1 MTVIIIFLGTFIRG
15 LETTATY
22 DKKTQEFVI
31 HSPSLSASKWWPGNC
46 KFFLDIIAQFM
57 IAHAVHLNCSDTSHR
72 IPQTA
77 TYSFKACLLKFVK
90 IVRVKEIIKFSQEW
104 RWLWTELYLF
114 QVWVSFLRLQH
125 SIFSKIAH
133 YFANSVDSQGSN
145 SEWWLTKTQHVFRIS
160 TRRPSE
166 LLNLRSSRTKNVV
179 CWKTIS
185 AEWETCWEFESG
197 FCGERMCD
205 TRQNLSLH
213 AIMRLQWW
221 DGSTASSIKSVV
233 TEDFNF
239 FVANL
244 THSLLEILL
253 KNAFWS

>member
-1 MTVIIIFLGTFIRG
+1 
-15 LETTATY
+15 
-22 DKKTQEFVI
+22 
-31 HSPSLSASKWWPGNC
+31 
-46 KFFLDIIAQFM
+46 M

-133 YFANSVDSQGSN
+133 YFANSLDSQGSN
-145 SEWWLTKTQHVFRIS
+145 SEWWLTKTQPVFRIS

-166 LLNLRSSRTKNVV
+166 LLNLRSSRTKN
-179 CWKTIS
+179 S
-185 AEWETCWEFESG
+185 
-197 FCGERMCD
+197 
-205 TRQNLSLH
+205 
-213 AIMRLQWW
+213 
-221 DGSTASSIKSVV
+221 
-233 TEDFNF
+233 
-239 FVANL
+239 
-244 THSLLEILL
+244 LL
-253 KNAFWS
+253 KNNLSRMRNLLRIWIWFLWREDVWHKAKSFTPCHHEVAVVGWEHCLFH

>member
-90 IVRVKEIIKFSQEW
+90 IVRVKEIIKFSKSEGDF
-104 RWLWTELYLF
+104 ELNCIY
-114 QVWVSFLRLQH
+114 SR
-125 SIFSKIAH
+125 S
-133 YFANSVDSQGSN
+133 GSP
-145 SEWWLTKTQHVFRIS
+145 F
-160 TRRPSE
+160 
-166 LLNLRSSRTKNVV
+166 
-179 CWKTIS
+179 
-185 AEWETCWEFESG
+185 
-197 FCGERMCD
+197 
-205 TRQNLSLH
+205 
-213 AIMRLQWW
+213 
-221 DGSTASSIKSVV
+221 
-233 TEDFNF
+233 
-239 FVANL
+239 
-244 THSLLEILL
+244 
-253 KNAFWS
+253 